1 MPDTALF
8 RAPVR
13 LVRVMTP
20 LFLKNARV
28 DGQHVD
34 ITLENGEITRIA
46 PAGTTQPIGEVLDAN
61 GGLVSRPFADPHI
74 HLDAVLLGART
85 PNKSG
90 TLQEGIANWG
100 RARASLTP
108 EDVRAR
114 AKQAIAWCVAQGT
127 TRIRT
132 HADTASKV
140 GVETLL
146 ALREEVS
153 ETCDLQVVA
162 FPQDGVFTQEGHEEA
177 LCWAAAAGVD
187 AIGAIPHHENSRAD
201 GERSLV
207 LATCLAEQHG
217 VAIDIHCD
225 ETDDPS
231 SRHLE
236 FLCRHIVE
244 TGFSRHVVA
253 GHCTAMHSYP
263 DDYAN
268 DVIDLVVTSG
278 VQVVANPLDNVVLQ
292 GRHDGYP
299 RRRGI
304 TRVPELLAAG
314 ASVGCGHDSI
324 QDPWYPLGRGALL
337 EAASMLVHVAQMTR
351 PEQVESVFKLL
362 VQANHAPFGGIAN
375 LVEGSPADLL
385 VHSVGDAQAAIRLAR
400 APRWVIR
407 GGHVVAH
414 TRPALSEV
422 LGQPIEIGEG

>member
-1 MPDTALF
+1 
-8 RAPVR
+8 
-13 LVRVMTP
+13 MTP
-20 LFLKNARV
+20 LFIQNACVKGRR
-28 DGQHVD
+28 VD
-34 ITLENGEITRIA
+34 ITVEHGAITRIT
-46 PAGTTQPIGEVLDAN
+46 PTGEVEPCGETLNAN

-85 PNKSG
+85 PNTSG

-100 RARASLTP
+100 KARASLTP

-114 AKQAIAWCVAQGT
+114 AKQAISWCVAQGT

-132 HADTASKV
+132 HADTASSI

-146 ALREEVS
+146 SLREEVA
-153 ETCDLQVVA
+153 EICDLQVVA
-162 FPQDGVFTQEGHEEA
+162 FPQDGVFTGEGHEAA
-177 LCWAAAAGVD
+177 LRWAAAAGVD
-187 AIGAIPHHENSRAD
+187 AIGAIPHHEHSRSD
-201 GERSLV
+201 GENSLV
-207 LATCLAEQHG
+207 LATELAEQHG

-225 ETDDPS
+225 ETDDPN

-236 FLCRHIVE
+236 FLCRHILK

-268 DVIDLVVTSG
+268 EVIALVVKSG

-304 TRVPELLAAG
+304 TRVPELLEAG
-314 ASVGCGHDSI
+314 AAVGCGHDSI

-351 PEQVESVFKLL
+351 PEQVESVFNLL
-362 VQANHAPFGGIAN
+362 VHGNHAPFGGIPD

-385 VHSVGDAQAAIRLAR
+385 VHSVKDAQAAIRLAR

-407 GGHVVAH
+407 QGRVIAH
-414 TRPALSEV
+414 TEPAQSEV
-422 LGQPIEIGEG
+422 LGQAVEIGSA